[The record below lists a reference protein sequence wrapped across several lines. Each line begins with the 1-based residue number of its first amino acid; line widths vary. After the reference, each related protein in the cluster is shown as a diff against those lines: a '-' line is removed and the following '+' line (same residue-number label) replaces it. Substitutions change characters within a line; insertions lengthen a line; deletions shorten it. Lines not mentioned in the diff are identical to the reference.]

1 MIASAVRLLIKSH
14 CRSSQ
19 RLPRLVMWNQH
30 HHRLLLRCMGSVP
43 SVSALSAVEAMTAT
57 TTTTVTLPPLP
68 TQPRHLAFQGMAEGS
83 MNDLHC
89 CVDPFIDVSSV
100 NTTTTAID
108 AAAATVDP
116 IRREAGL
123 QVDKMERERLRILQ
137 EVAASMS
144 TTSGSSSNNHVP
156 FCVATE
162 EGTLTD
168 LVVLDGP
175 LHSTPEGTTDPIRSF
190 VSSPSQS
197 KIHAEN
203 DHHDHD
209 HHQAYQATF
218 DDRGALFFDLDTY
231 ESSFASEKDY
241 QTALE
246 HETERRAALEHD
258 KMKRKEQNILQQAAS
273 VSSSAGPE

>member
-1 MIASAVRLLIKSH
+1 
-14 CRSSQ
+14 
-19 RLPRLVMWNQH
+19 
-30 HHRLLLRCMGSVP
+30 MGSVP

-57 TTTTVTLPPLP
+57 TTTTVTPPALPS
-68 TQPRHLAFQGMAEGS
+68 QPRHLAFQSMAEGS

-89 CVDPFIDVSSV
+89 CIDPFIGVSSGS
-100 NTTTTAID
+100 TTNTAID

-190 VSSPSQS
+190 VSLPSQS
-197 KIHAEN
+197 KIHAQN
-203 DHHDHD
+203 NHDHDHNVD

-231 ESSFASEKDY
+231 ESSFASEKAY

-258 KMKRKEQNILQQAAS
+258 KMKRKEQNILQRAAS
-273 VSSSAGPE
+273 VSSSSAGPQ

>member
-1 MIASAVRLLIKSH
+1 
-14 CRSSQ
+14 
-19 RLPRLVMWNQH
+19 
-30 HHRLLLRCMGSVP
+30 MGTVP
-43 SVSALSAVEAMTAT
+43 SVSALSAVETMTAT
-57 TTTTVTLPPLP
+57 TTTTVTPPPLP

-89 CVDPFIDVSSV
+89 CIDPFIDASLG

-190 VSSPSQS
+190 VSLPSQS
-197 KIHAEN
+197 KIHAQN
-203 DHHDHD
+203 NHDHDHNVD

-231 ESSFASEKDY
+231 ESSFASEKAY

-258 KMKRKEQNILQQAAS
+258 KMKRKEQNILQRAAS
-273 VSSSAGPE
+273 VSSSSAGPQ

>member
-1 MIASAVRLLIKSH
+1 
-14 CRSSQ
+14 
-19 RLPRLVMWNQH
+19 
-30 HHRLLLRCMGSVP
+30 MGSVP
-43 SVSALSAVEAMTAT
+43 RVSALSAVEAMTAT
-57 TTTTVTLPPLP
+57 TTPVTLPPLP

-83 MNDLHC
+83 MNDLPC
-89 CVDPFIDVSSV
+89 CIDPFIDASSGK
-100 NTTTTAID
+100 TTTTAID

-175 LHSTPEGTTDPIRSF
+175 VHSTPEGTTDPIRSF

-197 KIHAEN
+197 KIHAQN
-203 DHHDHD
+203 DHDHHDH

-258 KMKRKEQNILQQAAS
+258 KMKRKEQNILQRAAS
-273 VSSSAGPE
+273 VSSSVGPQ